1 MEIFIR
7 PITLMFIGA
16 VKLYQAVISP
26 LMPQTCRHQP
36 TCSEYTIEALK
47 EFGLT
52 KGTFLSLKRILSC
65 HPVKFLG
72 GNSGFDPVKKEMKAK
87 K

>member
-26 LMPQTCRHQP
+26 LMPQTCRHLP
-36 TCSEYTIEALK
+36 TCSEYTIEALRV
-47 EFGLT
+47 FGPF
-52 KGTFLSLKRILSC
+52 KGTYLSIKRIISC
-65 HPVKFLG
+65 RPG
-72 GNSGFDPVKKEMKAK
+72 GSHGYDPLPEKGSSK
-87 K
+87 

>member
-26 LMPQTCRHQP
+26 LMPQTCRPLP
-36 TCSEYTIEALK
+36 TCSEYTIEALRV
-47 EFGLT
+47 FGPI
-52 KGTFLSLKRILSC
+52 KGTYLSIKRIVSC
-65 HPVKFLG
+65 RPG
-72 GNSGFDPVKKEMKAK
+72 GSHGYDPLPEKDSSK
-87 K
+87 